1 MAKDPLSSKIRLT
14 FLKGMEAIGTSASNL
29 ASNAKLKAS
38 EINLENRRR
47 EILTNFSLRAFEM
60 WQKGVPLPE
69 PLNEMLVEL
78 CDIDDRLSVLRAQ
91 KYARVAA
98 TEQDSPAA
106 EDAAPTQ
113 PPESETSCTLE
124 NPDTGTQVPVPG
136 EVQPDG
142 SETPAADADAEPSPK
157 TEEGE

>member
-1 MAKDPLSSKIRLT
+1 MAKDPFSSKIRLT
-14 FLKGMEAIGTSASNL
+14 LLKGMEAIGTSASNL

-60 WQKGVPLPE
+60 WQKGVSLPE

-91 KYARVAA
+91 KYARVATPDTSSQDDPA
-98 TEQDSPAA
+98 TPDTSV
-106 EDAAPTQ
+106 
-113 PPESETSCTLE
+113 ESETSCAVE
-124 NPDTGTQVPVPG
+124 DTETGEETPVPC
-136 EVQPDG
+136 EVLPVELDP
-142 SETPAADADAEPSPK
+142 SVSYAELKPEPK
-157 TEEGE
+157 TDDNE